1 MSQCFPV
8 FNKLLLMFLRVNC
21 NDVIT
26 YSYKQSMNVSSATYQ
41 RLRTCTG
48 TDHSRH
54 RRLSRLNQSS
64 HTGTLG
70 TNSRHRHA
78 LACTDRNECRCNL
91 KNAKNFG
98 TLEPQSFIRNSIISS
113 VNFAFLIYFCHI
125 KVTSE

>member
-64 HTGTLG
+64 HTGTLD

-91 KNAKNFG
+91 KNAN
-98 TLEPQSFIRNSIISS
+98 QSFMRNSIIS